1 MHCNNILN
9 NIPES
14 LPEELC
20 ELLAKGS
27 GCTLKRIVSK
37 GHTSPECGW
46 YDQTEDEWV
55 LLVSG
60 RATILFE
67 EDNKAKMCMIIK
79 RYYIDKELIL
89 YDKYSKN
96 FR

>member
-1 MHCNNILN
+1 MKQGDARLVNRGKECKNYLI
-9 NIPES
+9 S
-14 LPEELC
+14 ELR
-20 ELLAKGS
+20 ELMRGK
-27 GCTLKRIVSK
+27 I
-37 GHTSPECGW
+37 
-46 YDQTEDEWV
+46 
-55 LLVSG
+55 
-60 RATILFE
+60 IFE